1 MADAIVRARDVVVEL
16 AVRCTEEQWRERPLD
31 GDSRPVGVVIDHV
44 ADAYTYLAV
53 WVRQLLDGETV
64 NIDADVVDA
73 LNAQH
78 AGEALNRPSGVV
90 IDHLRAT
97 GDEFATLIR
106 RLSDAD
112 LEVGDGRVGRLAIIA
127 ARHAVDHA
135 AEIAAA
141 LAVGSKAPL

>member
-1 MADAIVRARDVVVEL
+1 MADAIVRAR
-16 AVRCTEEQWRERPLD
+16 D

-106 RLSDAD
+106 
-112 LEVGDGRVGRLAIIA
+112 
-127 ARHAVDHA
+127 
-135 AEIAAA
+135 
-141 LAVGSKAPL
+141 

>member
-1 MADAIVRARDVVVEL
+1 MADAIVRARD
-16 AVRCTEEQWRERPLD
+16 
-31 GDSRPVGVVIDHV
+31 SRPVGVD
-44 ADAYTYLAV
+44 
-53 WVRQLLDGETV
+53 
-64 NIDADVVDA
+64 
-73 LNAQH
+73 
-78 AGEALNRPSGVV
+78 

-106 RLSDAD
+106 RPSDAD

-127 ARHAVDHA
+127 GRHAVDHA